1 MPLSFDFKAKSVT
14 EFGHLIQILF
24 FKNATSGVD
33 NTTVGVL
40 EVLDTVLQNKFLNP
54 HQFIQSV
61 ICVLPFDVWALT
73 NDSAARAWHI
83 QEHPVAFA
91 LQFFT

>member
-1 MPLSFDFKAKSVT
+1 MPLSFDFEAKSVT

-24 FKNATSGVD
+24 FKNAAGGV
-33 NTTVGVL
+33 NNPTVGIL
-40 EVLDTVLQNKFLNP
+40 EVLDAVLQNKFLNP

-61 ICVLPFDVWALT
+61 ICVLPFDVWALAY
-73 NDSAARAWHI
+73 DSATRAWHI